1 METSSQPRIEL
12 GILNEKELKSV
23 AKRFANCLSDGDI
36 LILSGEIGS
45 GKTTFVRGLVT
56 GLGCSEHIVTSP
68 TFTLMNVYSCLKTV
82 YHIDAYRLNNLE
94 EVFYVLEGE
103 IEEKD
108 GIFVIEWGELVK
120 EFFLEDFITIVFEH
134 VDETHRKVSITA
146 DSERI
151 ELIRRCMHI
160 G

>member
-1 METSSQPRIEL
+1 METGSQPRIEL
-12 GILNEKELKSV
+12 GILNEQELKSV
-23 AKRFANCLSDGDI
+23 AKKFSYCLSDGDVV
-36 LILSGEIGS
+36 ILSGEIGS

-68 TFTLMNVYSCLKTV
+68 TFTLMNVYSCLKTI

-94 EVFYVLEGE
+94 EIFYVLEGE

-108 GIFVIEWGELVK
+108 GIFIIEWGELVK
-120 EFFLEDFITIVFEH
+120 EFFLEDFVTIFFEH
-134 VDETHRKVSITA
+134 IDESHRKLSITA
-146 DSERI
+146 DQTRV
-151 ELIRRCMHI
+151 ELIRRCMNV